1 MLGYCPNRG
10 PKFLKIIA
18 RTNSSV
24 TSIAFGF
31 WIPWDRKKD
40 KNRSSTKK
48 STSFCQKHQKL
59 SLNFLCYWMIW
70 MLFRSLLDR
79 AGILIWTYLNSR
91 SCGKFGPMLKG
102 ERSKHFFPCFSLFAA
117 FWISCTKTERN
128 HPDPGMQW
136 WKAALT
142 PPTIRCSAS
151 CFCLHGFRGYLG
163 SLRGTW
169 PGTGLQCSGG
179 AQGLQGQSAEVAPR
193 QGRQLGGGAQA
204 LSGSYRCIWS
214 WDFGGLTQISD
225 VFFPCLN

>member
-102 ERSKHFFPCFSLFAA
+102 ERSKHFFPCFSLHHSLRFESAVQKQNEIIQILGCNGEKRRWHLQLSAVQPAVSVSMDFEGILDHYAVLGLEQGCSAA
-117 FWISCTKTERN
+117 EVRKAFRAKALKW
-128 HPDPGMQW
+128 HPD
-136 WKAALT
+136 KA
-142 PPTIRCSAS
+142 
-151 CFCLHGFRGYLG
+151 G
-163 SLRGTW
+163 S
-169 PGTGLQCSGG
+169 
-179 AQGLQGQSAEVAPR
+179 SAEARRRFQEATDAHEAGILV
-193 QGRQLGGGAQA
+193 G
-204 LSGSYRCIWS
+204 
-214 WDFGGLTQISD
+214 
-225 VFFPCLN
+225 

>member
-1 MLGYCPNRG
+1 
-10 PKFLKIIA
+10 
-18 RTNSSV
+18 
-24 TSIAFGF
+24 
-31 WIPWDRKKD
+31 
-40 KNRSSTKK
+40 
-48 STSFCQKHQKL
+48 
-59 SLNFLCYWMIW
+59 
-70 MLFRSLLDR
+70 MLFPSLLDR

-91 SCGKFGPMLKG
+91 YCGKFFDRYP
-102 ERSKHFFPCFSLFAA
+102 FFPCFSLHHSLRFESAVQ
-117 FWISCTKTERN
+117 KTERN
-128 HPDPGMQW
+128 HLDPGIQW

-142 PPTIRCSAS
+142 PPIIRCSAS
-151 CFCLHGFRGYLG
+151 CFYLHGFRGYLG